1 MFKVALEILKEKAD
15 ADPQNMQG
23 QLDVGNT
30 FTLMAAPFRNL
41 GRHDLAIK
49 ALENAI
55 SVYDKCMQDGPNK
68 GTRGVLIQAHFEK
81 AESLARLGRFVE
93 AFEDNQL
100 VLDYLG
106 DKFGEPMTNP
116 AMTSQIPLVIVSRD
130 SVGALAGLNAPDMK
144 LSSSAEVMALLI
156 VAGMDASKSETNG
169 LTPEAQLQ
177 IANVNSDLN
186 FETFSEL
193 IEYIQSRTGLIDP
206 MPLAMDVFVA
216 RVEARRFDFLK
227 SQGRDDSAQAA
238 KQRAVSLLRRFLEAN
253 PSLANIVMTESDLI
267 GLRAS
272 DEFQAIVPNN

>member
-1 MFKVALEILKEKAD
+1 
-15 ADPQNMQG
+15 
-23 QLDVGNT
+23 
-30 FTLMAAPFRNL
+30 
-41 GRHDLAIK
+41 
-49 ALENAI
+49 
-55 SVYDKCMQDGPNK
+55 
-68 GTRGVLIQAHFEK
+68 
-81 AESLARLGRFVE
+81 
-93 AFEDNQL
+93 
-100 VLDYLG
+100 
-106 DKFGEPMTNP
+106 
-116 AMTSQIPLVIVSRD
+116 
-130 SVGALAGLNAPDMK
+130 
-144 LSSSAEVMALLI
+144 
-156 VAGMDASKSETNG
+156 
-169 LTPEAQLQ
+169 LQ